1 MGVHQRKTT
10 SPRASVHPQFLMLG
24 FIFGYPNCCIQNF
37 QRRVDVMQAGGE
49 REDASFQDEDGNEVG
64 YILCQECATR
74 PREEIAAHVNKNRH
88 PRLPPFPHSAD
99 SIYALLE
106 TAPYLD

>member
-1 MGVHQRKTT
+1 MEVHKRKTT
-10 SPRASVHPQFLMLG
+10 SARTAVHPQFLMLG
-24 FIFGYPNCCIQNF
+24 FIFGYPNCCIRNF

-64 YILCQECATR
+64 YILCQECASL
-74 PREEIAAHVNKNRH
+74 PREEIAARVNKNRH
-88 PRLPPFPHSAD
+88 PRLPPFPDSAD